1 MRFRLLPYE
10 TISSLI
16 AIYMYTMSLL
26 RNRDFHELSDEEKQQ
41 VIETRSL
48 MFGAVTGKPAS
59 VCPNCGASFAGE
71 DQSRAAHSNKQ
82 EMHCHKEGQ

>member
-1 MRFRLLPYE
+1 M
-10 TISSLI
+10 

-26 RNRDFHELSDEEKQQ
+26 RNRDFQELSDEEKKQ

-59 VCPNCGASFAGE
+59 CVLTAGLF
-71 DQSRAAHSNKQ
+71 SPGVPTPS
-82 EMHCHKEGQ
+82 GT

>member
-1 MRFRLLPYE
+1 
-10 TISSLI
+10 
-16 AIYMYTMSLL
+16 MYTMSLL

-59 VCPNCGASFAGE
+59 VCPHCGAIFTSHRNAERHIATSKKCIAIRKG
-71 DQSRAAHSNKQ
+71 NKTT
-82 EMHCHKEGQ
+82 

>member
-1 MRFRLLPYE
+1 
-10 TISSLI
+10 
-16 AIYMYTMSLL
+16 MYTMSLL

-59 VCPNCGASFAGE
+59 VFPHCGAILTSHRNAERHIATSKKFIAIRKG
-71 DQSRAAHSNKQ
+71 NKTT
-82 EMHCHKEGQ
+82 

>member
-1 MRFRLLPYE
+1 
-10 TISSLI
+10 
-16 AIYMYTMSLL
+16 MSLL

-59 VCPNCGASFAGE
+59 VCPHCGAIFTSH
-71 DQSRAAHSNKQ
+71 RNAACSNKQ

>member
-1 MRFRLLPYE
+1 M
-10 TISSLI
+10 

-26 RNRDFHELSDEEKQQ
+26 RNKDFHELSDEEKQQ

-59 VCPNCGASFAGE
+59 VCPHCGAIFARSTNTERHIATSKKSIAMRKG
-71 DQSRAAHSNKQ
+71 DKTT
-82 EMHCHKEGQ
+82 